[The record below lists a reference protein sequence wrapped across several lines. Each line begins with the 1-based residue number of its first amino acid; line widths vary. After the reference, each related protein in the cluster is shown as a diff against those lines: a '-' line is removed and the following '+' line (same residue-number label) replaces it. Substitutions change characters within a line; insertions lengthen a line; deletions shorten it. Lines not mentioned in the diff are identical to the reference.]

1 MIIYAAVAN
10 WRLKQILVDFTSPW
24 DHKGKCEGIVKESI
38 VPQLEAP
45 AGAPAS
51 ASRYQ
56 GSRIMYSSYDDDV
69 SIIHVC
75 TEDYKVQHSLAFQE
89 TVHDLWERGSFPADT
104 AAPRFVNTLKE
115 QVETFTLNPPK
126 TKFDKVQDKQNQIK
140 DVLIDNMDAVLK
152 RHGQIEVTLDGSQ
165 ELLATSEQFKDSSRK
180 VKQVARCQ
188 LYKSY
193 LIFACVALVLIGV
206 IAIIICVAAKC

>member
-1 MIIYAAVAN
+1 M
-10 WRLKQILVDFTSPW
+10 
-24 DHKGKCEGIVKESI
+24 G
-38 VPQLEAP
+38 
-45 AGAPAS
+45 
-51 ASRYQ
+51 
-56 GSRIMYSSYDDDV
+56 
-69 SIIHVC
+69 
-75 TEDYKVQHSLAFQE
+75 
-89 TVHDLWERGSFPADT
+89 VHDLWERGSFPADT

-126 TKFDKVQDKQNQIK
+126 TKFDKVQDKQNQIN
-140 DVLIDNMDAVLK
+140 DVLK